1 MPFITFD
8 SPLTIHLLGTWSDNE
23 THEKKMI
30 ENEDRKN
37 ARSFHL
43 ILVFFFATVVV
54 IGTTS
59 SVLMDNAMH
68 REFSRL
74 MSQQGGTY
82 FVPTSLLG
90 ECKLVQLGP
99 TPLVG
104 PDNPPAEDDW
114 THELLLRLDR
124 IRANCGALCII
135 DSEQALDRYNV
146 PAHDPDAVTLPRQLQ
161 IPIDCDAIM
170 LDEEVN
176 VGDPSIPCQPPDVW
190 IPYYTL
196 NGLIPFSTDRWIQ
209 QAYMGSSAGEPV
221 WSINLMN
228 RIIRK
233 INNN

>member
-8 SPLTIHLLGTWSDNE
+8 SPLTIHPLGDWSDNE

-90 ECKLVQLGP
+90 ECQTCSTWSNATGWPRQSARGGWLDTRVALASRSHSRQLRRTVYHWQWTSLGP
-99 TPLVG
+99 VQCASARSRRRHATPSIA
-104 PDNPPAEDDW
+104 NPYWLWRYYARRRSQCRRSIHSVS
-114 THELLLRLDR
+114 TSRRLDPLLYPQR
-124 IRANCGALCII
+124 F
-135 DSEQALDRYNV
+135 DSLFDRSM
-146 PAHDPDAVTLPRQLQ
+146 DPTSLHGEFGGRTGLVHK
-161 IPIDCDAIM
+161 
-170 LDEEVN
+170 LDE
-176 VGDPSIPCQPPDVW
+176 SH
-190 IPYYTL
+190 Y
-196 NGLIPFSTDRWIQ
+196 S
-209 QAYMGSSAGEPV
+209 
-221 WSINLMN
+221 
-228 RIIRK
+228 
-233 INNN
+233 